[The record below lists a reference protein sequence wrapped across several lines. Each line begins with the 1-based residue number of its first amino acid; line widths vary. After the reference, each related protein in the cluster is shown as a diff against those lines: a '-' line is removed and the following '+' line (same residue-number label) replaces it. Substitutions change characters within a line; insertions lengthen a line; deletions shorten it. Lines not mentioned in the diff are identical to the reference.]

1 MSYTGNGGRLSAE
14 QRQDLF
20 DNVMEI
26 NDRSSQKKNN
36 NYSKK
41 PKPKKKPLFDRIM
54 SCLLTPPDAPYTPV
68 KVFGRGKFDLSL
80 LFVTLVLVVFG
91 LIMMGSAS
99 YAISLNEDS
108 DSFSYMFQQIVG
120 AVLGL
125 GAMIFLSMMDYH
137 FLTYPLIKTP
147 GWKKT
152 ATVENVKKNG
162 KRVKKYIPSNG
173 NGITMAH
180 LFFLF
185 ACLLMALVFFMG
197 ESVSD
202 AKRWITIAGI
212 RFQPSEIYKIA
223 VIILC
228 AYMIQRNYDKRQH
241 GWHGFLKYILFLFA
255 PTAAFCVVQR
265 HLSALIII
273 CAIIYLMM
281 FVGQCNGKGLVGI
294 LLLGIVGVI
303 VIANVWDY
311 VAVRIDSWKD
321 PFNEATVGDGTYQ
334 TAQSLIT
341 IGSGGWTGLGL
352 GNSIQ
357 KYHYLPESPNDFI
370 FAIIVEELGF
380 IGGIVVILLFVL
392 FGIRGFFIAG
402 NAKDKFGCM
411 LAVGITVHLCL
422 QAMLNI
428 GVACNAIPNTGVSLP
443 FFSYGRT
450 ALILQLAEVGI
461 LLSVSR
467 DSKT

>member
-1 MSYTGNGGRLSAE
+1 M
-14 QRQDLF
+14 
-20 DNVMEI
+20 
-26 NDRSSQKKNN
+26 
-36 NYSKK
+36 
-41 PKPKKKPLFDRIM
+41 
-54 SCLLTPPDAPYTPV
+54 
-68 KVFGRGKFDLSL
+68 
-80 LFVTLVLVVFG
+80 
-91 LIMMGSAS
+91 
-99 YAISLNEDS
+99 
-108 DSFSYMFQQIVG
+108 
-120 AVLGL
+120 
-125 GAMIFLSMMDYH
+125 
-137 FLTYPLIKTP
+137 
-147 GWKKT
+147 
-152 ATVENVKKNG
+152 
-162 KRVKKYIPSNG
+162 
-173 NGITMAH
+173 
-180 LFFLF
+180 
-185 ACLLMALVFFMG
+185 
-197 ESVSD
+197 
-202 AKRWITIAGI
+202 
-212 RFQPSEIYKIA
+212 
-223 VIILC
+223 
-228 AYMIQRNYDKRQH
+228 
-241 GWHGFLKYILFLFA
+241 
-255 PTAAFCVVQR
+255 
-265 HLSALIII
+265 
-273 CAIIYLMM
+273 
-281 FVGQCNGKGLVGI
+281 GI